1 MLRAAE
7 FDVNAQLAERGG
19 RVGKVLEGGWGGGD
33 FDSVFYIT
41 DFRLKEEQ
49 KHDKRDKRAGRK
61 KDIIIYI

>member
-19 RVGKVLEGGWGGGD
+19 RVGKVLGGLGGGGRD

-41 DFRLKEEQ
+41 DFRLKEE
-49 KHDKRDKRAGRK
+49 
-61 KDIIIYI
+61 

>member
-19 RVGKVLEGGWGGGD
+19 WVGKVLGGGGGD
-33 FDSVFYIT
+33 FDSLFYIT